1 MANIFDRL
9 GNALEDVKDTFVEQ
23 APLILPIALNILAP
37 GMGTIAASTLGA
49 GIGSLIRGDDLN
61 VAVRNAA
68 MAGATGAAYKGFT
81 GGGLEGIRQD
91 IGQTG
96 QFFQDPLSSK
106 QYAPSVGG
114 SFGVSEQPIIDKIAD
129 EPFERVPLEDPSFL
143 KGPFQ
148 STPSGTDIVNSTQY
162 KELFA
167 QTQAAN
173 PQLGPDAVNELVIDD
188 LKAKFSPS
196 FVDKFALPGALG
208 LAALMDD
215 SGEEMDEEEMPLTGA
230 ELLEMYPEEYGI
242 NLPYLD
248 RPLFSAKNG
257 GVARMQNG
265 GLAGVQSNLMNAK
278 SAIDFALQGR
288 MMSAPNMSSNNIQPL
303 MPLGNMRPPNPM
315 PTADSV
321 MGPALGTAENPRTT
335 LVGSP
340 FFKAG
345 HSTDQQYDEFM
356 KGMGGVMGKFPQ
368 KMEEGGEAVPNKYKG
383 FSKLPE
389 AVQQKISSELAQK
402 YDDGGVAQYFPR
414 RNGGIGPGEG
424 SGTKDDVP
432 AMLMDGEF
440 VMTRD
445 AVKGIGDGN
454 LNKGIDRMYT
464 MMDRFERMA

>member
-1 MANIFDRL
+1 MADIFDRL

-49 GIGSLIRGDDLN
+49 GIGSLIRGDDLD

-114 SFGVSEQPIIDKIAD
+114 SFGVSEQPITDKVLD
-129 EPFERVPLEDPSFL
+129 GSFESVPLEDPSFL

-173 PQLGPDAVNELVIDD
+173 PQLKPDAVNKLVIDD

-215 SGEEMDEEEMPLTGA
+215 SSEEMDEEEMPLTGS
-230 ELLEMYPEEYGI
+230 ELLAMYPEEYGI

-265 GLAGVQSNLMNAK
+265 GLAG
-278 SAIDFALQGR
+278 
-288 MMSAPNMSSNNIQPL
+288 IQL
-303 MPLGNMRPPNPM
+303 L
-315 PTADSV
+315 
-321 MGPALGTAENPRTT
+321 
-335 LVGSP
+335 
-340 FFKAG
+340 
-345 HSTDQQYDEFM
+345 
-356 KGMGGVMGKFPQ
+356 
-368 KMEEGGEAVPNKYKG
+368 
-383 FSKLPE
+383 
-389 AVQQKISSELAQK
+389 
-402 YDDGGVAQYFPR
+402 
-414 RNGGIGPGEG
+414 
-424 SGTKDDVP
+424 
-432 AMLMDGEF
+432 
-440 VMTRD
+440 
-445 AVKGIGDGN
+445 
-454 LNKGIDRMYT
+454 
-464 MMDRFERMA
+464 